1 MHKSYLETVK
11 NHFQQ
16 IFLAYLSSL
25 EHIPKNLINAINYSA
40 LQSGKRLRPLLVY
53 TAGLALDAKLPVLD
67 SSACAIE
74 LVHISSL
81 IHDDLPGVDNDD
93 WRRGQP
99 TCHKKFDEATAIF
112 AGDAL
117 LSLASTILC
126 HDTKLTTT
134 QRLAALQ
141 TLHENTGPAGMIG
154 GQMLDMQLTPAQLT
168 SSTDVATLEN
178 IYLLKTGALFR
189 AGVKLGAIAA
199 NCEQA
204 SIFQALDD
212 YAKFLGLAFQ
222 INDDISDK
230 DSSDK
235 PSYVSVTSL
244 DNAQKKV
251 QELYTQAI
259 ASLQLIPYDTTH
271 LKNLASH
278 ILNENRF

>member
-16 IFLAYLSSL
+16 IFFAYLSSL
-25 EHIPKNLINAINYSA
+25 EHIPTHLIDAINYST
-40 LQSGKRLRPLLVY
+40 LQGGKRLRPLLVY
-53 TAGLALDAKLPVLD
+53 TTGLALEAKLPTLD
-67 SSACAIE
+67 ASACAIE
-74 LVHISSL
+74 LVHVSSL

-112 AGDAL
+112 TGDAL

-126 HDTKLTTT
+126 YDTKLTTE

-141 TLHENTGPAGMIG
+141 TLHENTGPMGMLG
-154 GQMLDMQLTPAQLT
+154 GQVLDTQLTLT
-168 SSTDVATLEN
+168 SCTDIAALEN
-178 IYLLKTGALFR
+178 IYQLKTGALFR
-189 AGVKLGAIAA
+189 ASVKLGAIAA

-204 SIFQALDD
+204 QILQALDN

-230 DSSDK
+230 NSSDK
-235 PSYVSVTSL
+235 PNYVSITSL
-244 DNAQKKV
+244 DKAKKKV

-259 ASLQLIPYDTTH
+259 DALQLLPYDTIH
-271 LKNLASH
+271 LKNLAAH
-278 ILNENRF
+278 ILLC